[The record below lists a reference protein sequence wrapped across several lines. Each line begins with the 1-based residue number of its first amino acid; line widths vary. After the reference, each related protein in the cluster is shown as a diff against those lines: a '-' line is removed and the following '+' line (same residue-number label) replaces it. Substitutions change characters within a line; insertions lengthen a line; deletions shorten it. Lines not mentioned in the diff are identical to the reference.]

1 MDLEIEVI
9 IKKSMVMVITDLTIE
24 RKDLEIRSTSKEI
37 ENSIEM
43 MIKLM
48 RP

>member
-9 IKKSMVMVITDLTIE
+9 IKKSMVMAITDLTIE

>member
-9 IKKSMVMVITDLTIE
+9 IKKSMVMDITDLTIE